1 MIPANIIEDLKF
13 RNSIE
18 DVISSYINLTRSGA
32 NLKGLCPFHSE
43 KTPSFTVYT
52 GDGHFYCYGCGAG
65 GDVISFIMRIENLD
79 YTSALE
85 FLAKRAGVTLP
96 EDDTRRSE
104 GVTRSRVLEMNLEA
118 ARFFRSILFSKEGE
132 SGRAYFEKRRLSGA
146 TIKHFGLGYAPN
158 SFDALKRHLKSKGF
172 TDEETVAGYLCQRS
186 RKNEERTY
194 DCFRNR
200 VMFPIIDTAGNVVA
214 FGGRVLDDSQ
224 PKYLNSSDT
233 PAFKKSRNLFA
244 LNYARKNT
252 ENGFI
257 LCEGYMDVIALH
269 AAGFENAVATLG
281 TAITPEQARI
291 MKKYTDKVAISYDSD
306 QAGQKAADKAIRLL
320 SEVGIDARVIS
331 IPGAKDPDEYINNYG
346 AVKFKDVLSA
356 SQTGFDY
363 KVSKV
368 LAKYNTDDPT
378 EKARAVRD
386 ICFEIAKVYSKVER
400 DIYIQSIAKRMELDR
415 KAVAADVEGIIRRMN
430 NERKKT
436 ERTELLRET
445 SGLSNRVDP
454 DQAKNKRASVIER
467 TIVGLL
473 LIRPEYA
480 KLIHGEN
487 AVSAEEFTSEFCG
500 EIFKAVTEAFRDGG
514 FDFGMLSEFFTQ
526 EQVSEA
532 EKIANERRKVSSNGE
547 DVFTEALKRLREE
560 NEKRKT
566 KEQGHMDLN
575 ALLENKRKNN

>member
-104 GVTRSRVLEMNLEA
+104 GVTRNRVLEMNLEA
-118 ARFFRSILFSKEGE
+118 ARFFRSMLFSKEGE

-331 IPGAKDPDEYINNYG
+331 IPGAKDPDEYIKTYG
-346 AVKFKDVLSA
+346 AVKFKDVLST

-368 LAKYNTDDPT
+368 LVKYNTDDPT

-487 AVSAEEFTSEFCG
+487 AVSAEDFTSEFCG
-500 EIFKAVTEAFRDGG
+500 EIFKAVTEAFRNGG
-514 FDFGMLSEFFTQ
+514 FDFGMLSEFFTL

>member
-118 ARFFRSILFSKEGE
+118 ARFFRSMLFSKEGE

-281 TAITPEQARI
+281 TAITSEQARI

-331 IPGAKDPDEYINNYG
+331 IPGAKDPDEYIKTYG

-487 AVSAEEFTSEFCG
+487 AVSAEDFTSEFCG
-500 EIFKAVTEAFRDGG
+500 EIFKAVTEAFRNGG
-514 FDFGMLSEFFTQ
+514 FDFGMLSEFFTL

-547 DVFTEALKRLREE
+547 DVFTEAIKRLREE